1 MSDFVHFTFHQDFN
15 IFLDKVNRNQTYTY
29 FFEENSTVKDSI
41 EVQGVPH
48 TEVEWVLVNK
58 QSVNFSYRLQN
69 EDVVE
74 VFSYHAGLQMPCI
87 VRPPLSNLDFMVD
100 FNVRKITKY
109 LRMLG
114 FRTVTDEGVP
124 DEEIA
129 AIAERENKIV
139 LTRDIGLLK
148 RKNVTYGYFLR
159 SEDVEKQI
167 VEIVK
172 RYDLLPKIA
181 PFSICLTCNGGI
193 GRVTKESILEELPI
207 LIREEYDEFFQCN
220 ACQKVYWKGS
230 HFDNMRKV
238 IDSLQEQN

>member
-1 MSDFVHFTFHQDFN
+1 MPNFVQFTFHENFN
-15 IFLDKVNRNQTYTY
+15 VFLDKSHRNQTYTY
-29 FFEENSTVKDSI
+29 FFEENSTVKDSV

-48 TEVEWVLVNK
+48 TEVEWILVNK
-58 QSVNFSYRLQN
+58 KPVNFGYRLQSS
-69 EDVVE
+69 DHVE
-74 VFSYHAGLQMPCI
+74 VYPMAANLQIPCI
-87 VRPPLSNLDFMVD
+87 VRPPLENLDFLVD

-129 AIAERENKIV
+129 AIAERDNKIV

-167 VEIVK
+167 MEVVK
-172 RYDLLPKIA
+172 RYGLLPKIA

-193 GRVTKESILEELPI
+193 QNVPKENILEELPI
-207 LIREEYDEFFQCN
+207 LIREEYNEFFQCN

-238 IDSLQEQN
+238 IDTLQEQN